1 MLKALRTPTTLF
13 NPQSLTARSAFS
25 LPIRVRAARSYATDA
40 ALPSTSSSD
49 PATTARKSDVPEGPL
64 RPHLGVEVNP
74 NHGLWAFF
82 RRKVEK
88 GGELSYE
95 TIETRD
101 QATHYSGTFLL
112 LPKLWLYV
120 LLSSESCT
128 LFV

>member
-1 MLKALRTPTTLF
+1 M
-13 NPQSLTARSAFS
+13 
-25 LPIRVRAARSYATDA
+25 
-40 ALPSTSSSD
+40 
-49 PATTARKSDVPEGPL
+49 

-88 GGELSYE
+88 SGELSYE

-101 QATHYSGTFLL
+101 NATHYSGTFLL

-128 LFV
+128 LFI